1 MVSTGQFVLHTYD
14 GQEWAGMACKVIL
27 HINTLKSNLCIHLAQ
42 VGSTLEQ
49 DVMKS
54 VGCL

>member
-1 MVSTGQFVLHTYD
+1 MVSTGQFVLRTSD
-14 GQEWAGMACKVIL
+14 GQEWVGIACEVIQ

-49 DVMKS
+49 S
-54 VGCL
+54 VIISVRCL

>member
-14 GQEWAGMACKVIL
+14 GQEWVGMACEVIL

-49 DVMKS
+49 DVVKS